1 MSLPEQLQQSDR
13 LDPPVWK
20 ITSVA
25 VIGSFLSQL
34 DATVVNV
41 SLTAIQEIPIT
52 AGPEHPDNPVEVRL
66 VNLILHKRHSVSGL
80 GRRYS

>member
-34 DATVVNV
+34 DATVVALQYKLK
-41 SLTAIQEIPIT
+41 SLVVQ
-52 AGPEHPDNPVEVRL
+52 N
-66 VNLILHKRHSVSGL
+66 
-80 GRRYS
+80 